1 MKALSAFT
9 WTGRG
14 HTMKIRHA
22 LLASAL
28 ALATSLPAT
37 AATVRLTA
45 FTYNPATTVT
55 VGAPNYSG
63 RAGQFVG
70 TLDDQAFQ
78 TFCMDLLQD
87 FSFNTTYTYSVVDGV
102 TAWGATRSSA
112 IDKVF
117 SYAIANNLPSDA
129 ATSATVQSALWE
141 VLYETNPGYGFASG
155 AFRVSSS
162 GPTQSALNAW
172 NWNAV
177 LSTPVTHRASQLFH
191 PSRQDFVVVS
201 RVPEPASVA
210 MLGLGLL
217 GVLSLARVRTRRPR
231 RAPAQG

>member
-1 MKALSAFT
+1 
-9 WTGRG
+9 
-14 HTMKIRHA
+14 MKIRHA
-22 LLASAL
+22 FLASTL

-37 AATVRLTA
+37 AATVRLTD
-45 FTYNPATTVT
+45 FTYSPAASVT

-70 TLDDQAFQ
+70 TLDGQAFE

-87 FSFNTTYTYSVVDGV
+87 FRFNETYTYSVVDGV

-117 SYAIANNLPSDA
+117 SYAIANNLPSNA

-141 VLYETNPGYGFASG
+141 VLYETNPAYGFASG
-155 AFRVSSS
+155 AFRASSS
-162 GPTQSALNAW
+162 NSGTQTQLNAW
-172 NWNAV
+172 DWNAV
-177 LSTPVTHRASQLFH
+177 MSTRITHHASQLFH
-191 PSRQDFVVVS
+191 PQRQDFAVVS

-210 MLGLGLL
+210 MLGLGML

-231 RAPAQG
+231 